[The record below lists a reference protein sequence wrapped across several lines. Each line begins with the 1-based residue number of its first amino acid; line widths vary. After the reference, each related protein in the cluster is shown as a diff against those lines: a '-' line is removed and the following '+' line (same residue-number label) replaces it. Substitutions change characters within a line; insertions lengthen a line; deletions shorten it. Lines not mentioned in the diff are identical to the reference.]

1 MKTKF
6 QIALENNEPS
16 EFFKGQGQYFS
27 RDPDWG
33 DHLYINN
40 WQGLC
45 GYLKSEEN
53 PNKILL
59 DAFSKYLASLQSRYE
74 DADSLLLNISC
85 YYLMRNDTSF
95 MSEDSFDLI
104 ASLSE
109 RNKKIIGELFR
120 LLRREYANQNAGKPV
135 ISLDQFLSEIK
146 TNGCQFDL
154 EKL

>member
-6 QIALENNEPS
+6 QIALEKKELS
-16 EFFKGQGQYFS
+16 AFFKGQGEYFS

-45 GYLKSEEN
+45 NYLKHSPSN
-53 PNKILL
+53 VLL
-59 DAFSKYLASLQSRYE
+59 DAFSIYLQSLKPCYK

-85 YYLMRNDTSF
+85 YYLMRSDTQL
-95 MSEDSFDLI
+95 MSSENFDLVTE
-104 ASLSE
+104 LNKD
-109 RNKKIIGELFR
+109 NKKIVGELFR
-120 LLRREYANQNAGKPV
+120 ILRRDYASKNMGKPV

-146 TNGCQFDL
+146 ANGCVVEL
-154 EKL
+154 ENL

>member
-33 DHLYINN
+33 NHLYINN
-40 WQGLC
+40 WQGVC
-45 GYLKSEEN
+45 GYLKSKDN
-53 PNKILL
+53 SNKILL
-59 DAFSKYLASLQSRYE
+59 EAFSKYLTSLRSSYE

-85 YYLMRNDTSF
+85 YFLIRNDTSF
-95 MSEDSFDLI
+95 MSENRFDLI
-104 ASLSE
+104 ASLIE
-109 RNKKIIGELFR
+109 RNKKTIGELFR

-135 ISLDQFLSEIK
+135 ISLDQFLSQIK
-146 TNGCQFDL
+146 ANGCRFDL
-154 EKL
+154 EKF

>member
-16 EFFKGQGQYFS
+16 EFFKGQAQYFS

-45 GYLKSEEN
+45 GYLKPEEN

-59 DAFSKYLASLQSRYE
+59 DVFSKYLTSLQSRYE

>member
-6 QIALENNEPS
+6 QTALENKEFP

-45 GYLKSEEN
+45 GYLKLKDD
-53 PNKILL
+53 PNTILL
-59 DAFSKYLASLQSRYE
+59 DAFSNYLQSLHNSYE
-74 DADSLLLNISC
+74 NADSLLLNVSC
-85 YYLMRNDTSF
+85 YYLMRTDTPF
-95 MSEDSFDLI
+95 MSTNNFDLI
-104 ASLSE
+104 ASLSAP
-109 RNKKIIGELFR
+109 NKKIIGELFR
-120 LLRREYANQNAGKPV
+120 LLRREYAIQNAGKPV
-135 ISLDQFLSEIK
+135 IGLDQFLSEIK
-146 TNGCQFDL
+146 ANGCPVDL

>member
-6 QIALENNEPS
+6 QIALENNEPA

-45 GYLKSEEN
+45 GHLKLKDN
-53 PNKILL
+53 PNEILL
-59 DAFSKYLASLQSRYE
+59 EVFSKYLISLKNTYE

-85 YYLMRNDTSF
+85 YYSMRKDTPF
-95 MSEDSFDLI
+95 MSADGFDLV
-104 ASLSE
+104 SNLNE
-109 RNKKIIGELFR
+109 PNKKIIGDLFR
-120 LLRREYANQNAGKPV
+120 ILRSEYAKKNVGKPV

-146 TNGCQFDL
+146 TNGCKVDL